1 MVIVLIMMTVG
12 DDNDGH
18 ILTKL
23 FSFFS
28 VEKHSMG
35 SGSFS
40 SGPCDELLRKK
51 DSNNWLT

>member
-1 MVIVLIMMTVG
+1 MMTVD
-12 DDNDGH
+12 DDNDGN

-23 FSFFS
+23 FSFFLIA
-28 VEKHSMG
+28 KHSMG